1 MRSVLCRRLLAGLLL
16 GAAAWAAPAMAQSA
30 LLAGHPAGTPAP
42 DARTSA
48 TRFVALCEKQ
58 LQLAPEQAA
67 SLHTYLDQEVTYL
80 GTLAAN
86 GLDPEPP
93 TLVPTE
99 AEQLNQVMVRL
110 LSPGQLRQFRQLA
123 QTPQAQAYLHSMAL
137 LPESAT
143 SIAKSKQNKRRTS
156 QMLAQRLDGEE

>member
-1 MRSVLCRRLLAGLLL
+1 
-16 GAAAWAAPAMAQSA
+16 MAQSA

-110 LSPGQLRQFRQLA
+110 LSRIPLLRRLPA
-123 QTPQAQAYLHSMAL
+123 RL
-137 LPESAT
+137 LGLGVRPEHVKAPEIAAT
-143 SIAKSKQNKRRTS
+143 
-156 QMLAQRLDGEE
+156 